1 MFRYFGIP
9 SRYVKGYLI
18 TKKDIENVKANQTI
32 NIKQSNYHCWAEY
45 YQDGIGWIPFETSSK
60 YRDLMGTNDSIS
72 GNNND
77 SNSSDKQTI
86 QNVNKDKHLD
96 DEVEEKRLKIIKR
109 RN

>member
-1 MFRYFGIP
+1 
-9 SRYVKGYLI
+9 
-18 TKKDIENVKANQTI
+18 
-32 NIKQSNYHCWAEY
+32 
-45 YQDGIGWIPFETSSK
+45 
-60 YRDLMGTNDSIS
+60 MGTNDSIS

-77 SNSSDKQTI
+77 SNSGDKQTI